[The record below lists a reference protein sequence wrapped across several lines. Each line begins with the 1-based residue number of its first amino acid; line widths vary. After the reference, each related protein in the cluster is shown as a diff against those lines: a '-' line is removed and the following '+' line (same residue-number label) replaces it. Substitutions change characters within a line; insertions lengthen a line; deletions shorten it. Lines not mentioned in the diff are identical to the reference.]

1 MKSVIKVSILYQHD
15 YKPVSSENPT
25 ERVAA
30 FVSQKYKTHHQFAVK
45 QVALLEAFF
54 PKISEIDRAGGH
66 SIQNQQLA
74 AFCFFFLLV

>member
-54 PKISEIDRAGGH
+54 PRSLKLTELVATVSKIS
-66 SIQNQQLA
+66 N
-74 AFCFFFLLV
+74 